1 LFPQHCIHEDSNDW
15 GLHFHPFTIG
25 KYPPLEAAITHQ
37 EDVMAFLVGNGDPH
51 GGGNGP
57 PKGGNNPSRSGG
69 IPPSEKGGPINE
81 NG

>member
-1 LFPQHCIHEDSNDW
+1 LGIAFS
-15 GLHFHPFTIG
+15 PF
-25 KYPPLEAAITHQ
+25 YNWEVSPLEAAIIHQ

-51 GGGNGP
+51 GGGSGP